1 MPLSCKAAF
10 AEAGAKW
17 VSLGARCTRQP
28 WGRRRSVL
36 AGTLVV
42 GGAHCAGQPWSRW
55 GFSARRRSCKSL
67 GLTARRQ
74 PCAVG
79 CLGDLARGS
88 VLDGAPRKVVYA
100 VPCCR
105 LNTTSRGTK
114 GIASGECEHKNK
126 RHLSARSPHRC
137 RLFLLSSATF
147 WHRIGPARGS
157 LNYVKTINRSRKVE
171 MSLESWD
178 NSESMG
184 FYS

>member
-55 GFSARRRSCKSL
+55 GLSARRRSCKSQ

-79 CLGDLARGS
+79 CLGVLARGS
-88 VLDGAPRKVVYA
+88 VLDGAPRKSVTLKQVCWLYI
-100 VPCCR
+100 V
-105 LNTTSRGTK
+105 SMG
-114 GIASGECEHKNK
+114 GECEHKNK
-126 RHLSARSPHRC
+126 RHLSVKSPHRC

-157 LNYVKTINRSRKVE
+157 LNYVKTTNRSRKVE
-171 MSLESWD
+171 M
-178 NSESMG
+178 
-184 FYS
+184 